1 MKKKLWFGLMICTLL
16 LAGCSQAA
24 TSSTAPIKASGTI
37 TANSI
42 QVASE
47 ISGKLV
53 SISVAEGDTVKVGDP
68 LFQLDDQLL
77 KAQSDQVTAAMQVAQ
92 VNFLLAQQKLT
103 AAQTQFDLTSQAA
116 RQQDLQIHTN
126 AWRAVEPDEITLPG
140 WYFSKEE
147 QIAALQN
154 QVKVAQAKLDD
165 AQGKLQTE
173 LKDASNQD
181 FLAAEKALDEAQQAY
196 LIADKTLTETRSA
209 QNNSH
214 LLSTAQTERDDR
226 LDDLTAA
233 QKDYN
238 DMLASDAAK
247 RVLDARALVA
257 VTQETLTNT
266 RDALDKLM
274 TGSNSLQVAAA
285 QAALDQA
292 KSGVDLAEASL
303 TQAQAA
309 QRLAQIQ
316 LDKTKVVS
324 TVAGI
329 VLSKPLNVGEI
340 AAAGATVLEIGS
352 LEQVTLDVYIPE
364 SEYGRVQLNQKASIV
379 VDSYPGT
386 TFEGTVTFISDQAEF
401 TPRNVQTVE
410 SRSTTVYKVEITISN
425 PDLKLKP
432 GMPADATL
440 NIQ

>member
-1 MKKKLWFGLMICTLL
+1 MNKKYLFGLMIFTLVL
-16 LAGCSQAA
+16 TSCNQAA
-24 TSSTAPIKASGTI
+24 TNSTTPIKASGTI
-37 TANSI
+37 TAESV

-47 ISGKLV
+47 ISGKLI
-53 SISVAEGDTVKVGDP
+53 SIAFAEGDTVKVGDT

-77 KAQSDQVTAAMQVAQ
+77 KAQSDQVNASLQVAQ
-92 VNFLLAQQKLT
+92 QNYLLAQQKLV
-103 AAQTQFDLTSQAA
+103 AAQTQFDLTSQAT
-116 RQQDLQIHTN
+116 RQQDVVVHTN

-147 QIAALQN
+147 EIAALQS
-154 QVKVAQAKLDD
+154 QVKIAQGKLDD
-165 AQGKLQTE
+165 ALSALQTQ
-173 LKDASNQD
+173 LKDVSNQD
-181 FLAAEKALDEAQQAY
+181 FIAVEKALDEAQQAY
-196 LIADKTLTETRSA
+196 LIADKTLTEARSA
-209 QNNSH
+209 QNNGH
-214 LLSTAQTERDDR
+214 LIEQAQTERDNR
-226 LDDLTAA
+226 LDDLTNA

-238 DMLASDAAK
+238 DMLGSDASK

-266 RDALDKLM
+266 QDTLDKLM
-274 TGSNSLQVAAA
+274 TGGNSLQVVAA

-292 KSGVDLAEASL
+292 KTGVTLADASL

-316 LDKTKVVS
+316 LDKTTVVS

-340 AAAGATVLEIGS
+340 AAAGSTVIEIGS
-352 LEQVTLDVYIPE
+352 LEQVILDVYIPE

-440 NIQ
+440 VIQ

>member
-1 MKKKLWFGLMICTLL
+1 MKKRFLDGLLIFTLWLTS
-16 LAGCSQAA
+16 CSQAV
-24 TSSTAPIKASGTI
+24 TSSLAPIKASGTI
-37 TANSI
+37 TAESV
-42 QVASE
+42 QVAAE
-47 ISGKLV
+47 ISGRLV
-53 SISVAEGDTVKVGDP
+53 SIAVAEGDTVKMGDP
-68 LFQLDDQLL
+68 LFQLDDQFL
-77 KAQSDQVTAAMQVAQ
+77 KAQSDQATATLQVAQ
-92 VNFLLAQQKLT
+92 VNHLLAQQKLV

-116 RQQDLQIHTN
+116 RQQDVLIHSNT
-126 AWRAVEPDEITLPG
+126 WRAVEPEAITLPG
-140 WYFSKEE
+140 WYFSKDE
-147 QIAALQN
+147 QIAALQSR
-154 QVKVAQAKLDD
+154 VKNE
-165 AQGKLQTE
+165 QGKLVDTQSALQVV

-181 FLAAEKALDEAQQAY
+181 FLTVEKALDEAQQAY
-196 LIADKTLTETRSA
+196 LIADKTLTEVRSA
-209 QNNSH
+209 QNNGH
-214 LLSTAQTERDDR
+214 LLEQAQTERDNR
-226 LDDLTAA
+226 LDDLTTA

-238 DMLASDAAK
+238 DKLGSDASQ

-257 VTQETLTNT
+257 VTQEILTNT
-266 RDALDKLM
+266 QDALDKLM
-274 TGSNSLQVAAA
+274 TGTDSLQIAAA

-292 KSGVDLAEASL
+292 TTGVNLAEASL
-303 TQAQAA
+303 AQAQAA

-316 LDKTKVVS
+316 FDKAAVVS

-364 SEYGRVQLNQKASIV
+364 SEYGRIHLNQKASIV

-440 NIQ
+440 IIQ

>member
-1 MKKKLWFGLMICTLL
+1 MNKKYLFGLMIFTLL
-16 LAGCSQAA
+16 LASCSQAA
-24 TSSTAPIKASGTI
+24 ASSTATIKASGTI
-37 TANSI
+37 TAESV

-53 SISVAEGDTVKVGDP
+53 SISVAEGNTVKVGDP

-77 KAQSDQVTAAMQVAQ
+77 KAQSDQANATLRVAQ
-92 VNFLLAQQKLT
+92 QNLLLAQQKLV

-116 RQQDLQIHTN
+116 RQQDVLVHTN

-140 WYFSKEE
+140 WYFSKDEE
-147 QIAALQN
+147 IAALQS
-154 QVKVAQAKLDD
+154 QVKIAQGKLDD
-165 AQGKLQTE
+165 ALSALETQ
-173 LKDASNQD
+173 LKDVSNQD
-181 FLAAEKALDEAQQAY
+181 FIAVEKALDEAQQAY
-196 LIADKTLTETRSA
+196 LIADKTLTEARSA
-209 QNNSH
+209 QNNGH
-214 LLSTAQTERDDR
+214 LIEQAQTERDNR
-226 LDDLTAA
+226 LDDLTNA

-238 DMLASDAAK
+238 DMLGSDASK

-266 RDALDKLM
+266 QDTLDKLM
-274 TGSNSLQVAAA
+274 TGGNSLQVVAA

-292 KSGVDLAEASL
+292 KTGVTLADASL

-316 LDKTKVVS
+316 LDKTTVVS

-340 AAAGATVLEIGS
+340 AAAGSTVLEIGS
-352 LEQVTLDVYIPE
+352 LEQVILDVYIPE
-364 SEYGRVQLNQKASIV
+364 SEYGRVQLNQEVSIV

-410 SRSTTVYKVEITISN
+410 SRSTTVYKVEITILN

-440 NIQ
+440 VIQ

>member
-1 MKKKLWFGLMICTLL
+1 MKKRMLFGLMIFMLV
-16 LAGCSQAA
+16 LASCSQA
-24 TSSTAPIKASGTI
+24 TTNSTTPIKASGTI
-37 TANSI
+37 TAESV

-47 ISGKLV
+47 ISGKLI
-53 SISVAEGDTVKVGDP
+53 SIAFAEGDTVKVGDT

-77 KAQSDQVTAAMQVAQ
+77 KAQSDQANASLQVAQ
-92 VNFLLAQQKLT
+92 QNYILAQQKLV
-103 AAQTQFDLTSQAA
+103 AAQTQFDLTSQVA
-116 RQQDLQIHTN
+116 RQQDVLVHTN

-140 WYFSKEE
+140 WYFSKDEE
-147 QIAALQN
+147 IAALQS
-154 QVKVAQAKLDD
+154 QVKITQGKLDD
-165 AQGKLQTE
+165 ALSALQTQ
-173 LKDASNQD
+173 LKDVSNQD
-181 FLAAEKALDEAQQAY
+181 FIAVEKALDEAQQAY
-196 LIADKTLTETRSA
+196 LIADKTLTEARSA
-209 QNNSH
+209 QNNGH
-214 LLSTAQTERDDR
+214 LIEQAQTERDNR
-226 LDDLTAA
+226 LDDLTNA

-238 DMLASDAAK
+238 DMLGSDASK
-247 RVLDARALVA
+247 RVLDAHALVA

-266 RDALDKLM
+266 QDTLDKLM
-274 TGSNSLQVAAA
+274 TGGNSLQVVAA
-285 QAALDQA
+285 QAALDQT
-292 KSGVDLAEASL
+292 KTGVTLADASL

-316 LDKTKVVS
+316 LDKATVVS

-364 SEYGRVQLNQKASIV
+364 SEYGRIQLNQKASIV
-379 VDSYPGT
+379 VDSYPST

-440 NIQ
+440 VIQ

>member
-1 MKKKLWFGLMICTLL
+1 MKKRMLFGLMIFMLV
-16 LAGCSQAA
+16 LASCSQA
-24 TSSTAPIKASGTI
+24 TTNSTTPIKASGTI
-37 TANSI
+37 TAESV

-47 ISGKLV
+47 ISGKLI
-53 SISVAEGDTVKVGDP
+53 SIAFAEGDTVKVGDT

-77 KAQSDQVTAAMQVAQ
+77 KAQSDQANASLQVAQ
-92 VNFLLAQQKLT
+92 QNYILAQQKLV
-103 AAQTQFDLTSQAA
+103 AAQTQFDLTSQVA
-116 RQQDLQIHTN
+116 RQQDVLVHTN

-140 WYFSKEE
+140 WYFSKDEE
-147 QIAALQN
+147 IAALQS
-154 QVKVAQAKLDD
+154 QVKITQGKLDD
-165 AQGKLQTE
+165 ALSALQTQ
-173 LKDASNQD
+173 LKDVSNQD
-181 FLAAEKALDEAQQAY
+181 FIAVEKALDEAQQAY
-196 LIADKTLTETRSA
+196 LIADKTLTEARSA
-209 QNNSH
+209 QNNGH
-214 LLSTAQTERDDR
+214 LIEQAQTERDNR
-226 LDDLTAA
+226 LDDLTNA

-238 DMLASDAAK
+238 DMLGSDASK
-247 RVLDARALVA
+247 RVLDAHALVA

-266 RDALDKLM
+266 QDTLDKLM
-274 TGSNSLQVAAA
+274 TGGDSLQVSAAH
-285 QAALDQA
+285 AALDQA
-292 KSGVDLAEASL
+292 KTGVTLADASL

-316 LDKTKVVS
+316 LDKATVVS

-364 SEYGRVQLNQKASIV
+364 SEYGRIQLNQKASIV
-379 VDSYPGT
+379 VDSYPST

-440 NIQ
+440 VIQ

>member
-1 MKKKLWFGLMICTLL
+1 MKKRMLFGLMIFMLV
-16 LAGCSQAA
+16 LASCSQA
-24 TSSTAPIKASGTI
+24 TTNSTTPIKASGTI
-37 TANSI
+37 TAESV

-47 ISGKLV
+47 ISGKLI
-53 SISVAEGDTVKVGDP
+53 SIAFAEGDTVKVGDT

-77 KAQSDQVTAAMQVAQ
+77 KAQSDQANASLQVAQ
-92 VNFLLAQQKLT
+92 QNYILAQQKLV
-103 AAQTQFDLTSQAA
+103 AAQTQFDLTSQVA
-116 RQQDLQIHTN
+116 RQQDVLVHTN

-140 WYFSKEE
+140 WYFSKDEE
-147 QIAALQN
+147 IAALQS
-154 QVKVAQAKLDD
+154 QVKITQGKLDD
-165 AQGKLQTE
+165 ALSALQTQ
-173 LKDASNQD
+173 LKDVSNQD
-181 FLAAEKALDEAQQAY
+181 FIAVEKALDEAQQAY
-196 LIADKTLTETRSA
+196 LIADETLTEARSA
-209 QNNSH
+209 QNNGH
-214 LLSTAQTERDDR
+214 LIEQAQTERDNR
-226 LDDLTAA
+226 LDDLTNA

-238 DMLASDAAK
+238 DMLGSDASK
-247 RVLDARALVA
+247 RVLDAHALVA

-266 RDALDKLM
+266 QDTLDKLM
-274 TGSNSLQVAAA
+274 TGGNSLQVVAA
-285 QAALDQA
+285 QAALDQT
-292 KSGVDLAEASL
+292 KTGVTLADASL

-316 LDKTKVVS
+316 LDKATVVS

-364 SEYGRVQLNQKASIV
+364 SEYGRIQLNQKASIV
-379 VDSYPGT
+379 VDSYPST

-440 NIQ
+440 VIQ

>member
-1 MKKKLWFGLMICTLL
+1 MKKRMLFGLMIFMLV
-16 LAGCSQAA
+16 LASCSQA
-24 TSSTAPIKASGTI
+24 TTNSTTPIKASGTI
-37 TANSI
+37 TAESV

-47 ISGKLV
+47 ISGKLI
-53 SISVAEGDTVKVGDP
+53 SIAFAEGDTVKVGDT

-77 KAQSDQVTAAMQVAQ
+77 KAQSHQANASLQVAQ
-92 VNFLLAQQKLT
+92 QNYILAQQKLV
-103 AAQTQFDLTSQAA
+103 AAQTQFDLTSQVA
-116 RQQDLQIHTN
+116 RQQDVLVHTN

-140 WYFSKEE
+140 WYFSKDEE
-147 QIAALQN
+147 IAALQS
-154 QVKVAQAKLDD
+154 QVKITQGKLDD
-165 AQGKLQTE
+165 ALFALQTQ
-173 LKDASNQD
+173 LKDVSNQD
-181 FLAAEKALDEAQQAY
+181 FIAVEKALDEAQQAY
-196 LIADKTLTETRSA
+196 LIADKTLTEARSA
-209 QNNSH
+209 QNNGH
-214 LLSTAQTERDDR
+214 LIEQAQTERDNR
-226 LDDLTAA
+226 LDDLTNA

-238 DMLASDAAK
+238 DMLGSDASK
-247 RVLDARALVA
+247 RVLDAHALVA

-266 RDALDKLM
+266 QDTLDKLM
-274 TGSNSLQVAAA
+274 TGGNSLQVVAA
-285 QAALDQA
+285 QAALDQT
-292 KSGVDLAEASL
+292 KTGVTLADASL

-316 LDKTKVVS
+316 LDKATVVS

-364 SEYGRVQLNQKASIV
+364 SEYGRIQLNQKASIV
-379 VDSYPGT
+379 VDSYPST

-440 NIQ
+440 VIQ